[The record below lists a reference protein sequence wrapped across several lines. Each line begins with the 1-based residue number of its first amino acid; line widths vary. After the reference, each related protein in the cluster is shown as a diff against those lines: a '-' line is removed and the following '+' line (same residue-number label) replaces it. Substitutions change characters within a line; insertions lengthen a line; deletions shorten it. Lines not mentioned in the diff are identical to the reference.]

1 MEILISNKQDDIK
14 IDLSSFKKL
23 AEFTLTFEGI
33 KPLTELSIV
42 FVDEEEIEK
51 LNFQYRGVEEP
62 TDVLSFS
69 LYDKLPQGETEYPLV
84 LGDVVICP
92 IIAKQNAIKA
102 GCSAEQ
108 ELNMLL
114 VHGILHLLGYE
125 HDSLDD
131 ETIMM
136 ARQKEILNGF
146 SQSEPDVK

>member
-14 IDLSSFKKL
+14 IDLLFFKKL

-33 KPLTELSIV
+33 KPLTELSMV

-51 LNFQYRGVEEP
+51 LNFQYREVEEP

-69 LYDKLPQGETEYPLV
+69 LYDKLPQDETEYPLV

-92 IIAKQNAIKA
+92 IIAKQNALKA
-102 GCSAEQ
+102 GCSVGQ
-108 ELNMLL
+108 ELNVLL

-125 HDSLDD
+125 HNSLDD
-131 ETIMM
+131 ERIMM

-146 SQSEPDVK
+146 SRSEPGVK